1 MDRFGNW
8 TSKSD
13 SVRGEHWNQCVPCC
27 ATGRSS
33 STTHDIP
40 PFLVGRGSRVR
51 AAAAGRMDR
60 FGNRMRESDAGI
72 GSGPR
77 APDVAAG
84 MPFAWIVG
92 FGACRC
98 RYDGVPGVDWDQPCG
113 IPGTPCAP
121 RARSRWSVC
130 RRRREKVAWE
140 RPARHGPG
148 SGPGSGSGVF
158 GVATRGCG
166 SEAMMRHKGSSRT
179 LGAWTRFKHVMAVS
193 APGARGGVCDVDE

>member
-1 MDRFGNW
+1 MDRFANRAP
-8 TSKSD
+8 KSD
-13 SVRGEHWNQCVPCC
+13 SGRGEHWNQCVPCC

-33 STTHDIP
+33 STNHDIP
-40 PFLVGRGSRVR
+40 PCLVGLGSRVR

-60 FGNRMRESDAGI
+60 SGNRMRESDPVPAHRTWP
-72 GSGPR
+72 S
-77 APDVAAG
+77 
-84 MPFAWIVG
+84 
-92 FGACRC
+92 ACRMC
-98 RYDGVPGVDWDQPCG
+98 GLPVFVACRRRYDGVPGVDWNQPCG

-158 GVATRGCG
+158 GVAARGCG
-166 SEAMMRHKGSSRT
+166 SGAMMRHNGSART
-179 LGAWTRFKHVMAVS
+179 LGAWTQFKHVMAVS